1 MSHNGHPVDSA
12 PEHLTSSYKK
22 LHVTLAS
29 SLFTADKLLPKLGAI
44 FPKLRLQFLQ
54 QAIAVSQP
62 ALYII
67 WDLYFESSAIS
78 PAVNSQWS
86 VVFQFPISESETCRP
101 SFLCCSGER
110 CKDRFWR
117 SGSIGLAR
125 RFWHPPPPTLKV
137 QFFVCKILHLHLFG
151 SSWVCDPRIECSSAT
166 KEAQVCVLVSCKR
179 AEVCYWI
186 VVWASSHL

>member
-125 RFWHPPPPTLKV
+125 RFWHPPPHLEGTIFRL
-137 QFFVCKILHLHLFG
+137 QNSTSAFVWFLLSVWSTYRMQL
-151 SSWVCDPRIECSSAT
+151 AT
-166 KEAQVCVLVSCKR
+166 KEAEVCVLVSCKR